1 MTFNKIYVIL
11 YIEKQKELT
20 IMFDKVMT
28 KIGEIFAGVLVTIGL
43 YAVCVLFTLMFWKE
57 FLKMKDII

>member
-28 KIGEIFAGVLVTIGL
+28 KIGEILAGVLVTIGL
-43 YAVCVLFTLMFWKE
+43 YVVCAVFTLMFWKE
-57 FLKMKDII
+57 NL